1 MSGAPEA
8 RAPLRIGVVGAG
20 RSRNGLG
27 PFLAQAF
34 EREGAI
40 VTGVAGRD
48 EARAEA
54 NALELAGRLGH
65 PVAPYAD
72 ERALSRSGI
81 DVLVIASPTNA
92 HAVGLDAALDA
103 GLACFCEKPIVDLP
117 HVDAAIGTLARFAD
131 AGILVT
137 ENSQWPY
144 VLTVVDEIHGTVR
157 AGKHRRLEV
166 GLSPIDADPLLMAKE
181 SLPHLLSM
189 AWALAALEPGQE
201 LALESARGVGV
212 RDGAM
217 AIEATF
223 VGTHGRIDTCL
234 HLAQCVEQ
242 PRPAWVA
249 VDGRRI
255 DRKIGPGYSISFEG
269 GGREIP
275 VEDPLFSLVGQFV
288 RDCRVAPSAARDRR
302 RAEAARAVAARLRL
316 WRDALQRLFG

>member
-1 MSGAPEA
+1 MNDAAIA

-34 EREGAI
+34 EREGAV
-40 VTGVAGRD
+40 VTGIAGRD
-48 EARAEA
+48 MARAEA
-54 NALELAGRLGH
+54 NALELADRLAH
-65 PVAPYAD
+65 PVSAFAD
-72 ERALSRSGI
+72 EMALCRSGI
-81 DVLVIASPTNA
+81 DVLVIASPTHA
-92 HAVGLDAALDA
+92 HAAGLDAALDA

-117 HVDAAIGTLARFAD
+117 HVEAAIGTLARFAD

-144 VLTVVDEIHGTVR
+144 VLPVVDEIHGRVR
-157 AGKHRRLEV
+157 ASTHRRLEV
-166 GLSPIDADPLLMAKE
+166 GLSPIDAEPLRMAKE
-181 SLPHLLSM
+181 SLPHLISM

-201 LALESARGVGV
+201 LALDSARAVGV
-212 RDGAM
+212 RDGSM

-223 VGTHGRIDTCL
+223 VATHVRIDACL

-269 GGREIP
+269 GGREVP
-275 VEDPLFSLVGQFV
+275 VEDPLFSLVREFV
-288 RDCRVAPSAARDRR
+288 RECRLPPSAARDRR
-302 RAEAARAVAARLRL
+302 RKEGARAVAARLRV